1 MQRYVIRVGCVDR
14 WGGGRRQRR
23 SAGVGD
29 ACKLKSVSMGNAI
42 KYVKM
47 QITHIPADIS
57 DAEVCY

>member
-1 MQRYVIRVGCVDR
+1 MLLEWGVLIDGGQRH
-14 WGGGRRQRR
+14 

-47 QITHIPADIS
+47 QITHISADIS